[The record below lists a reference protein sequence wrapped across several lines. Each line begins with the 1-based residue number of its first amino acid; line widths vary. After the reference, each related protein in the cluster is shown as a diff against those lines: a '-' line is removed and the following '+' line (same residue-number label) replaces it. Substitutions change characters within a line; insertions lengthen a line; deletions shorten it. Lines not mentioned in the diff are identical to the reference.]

1 MNKFVREL
9 LERRQ
14 EQIKSY
20 LNTGAENIEA
30 VKSELSDALIRRECL
45 LDERN
50 ALEVLLKEDFNR

>member
-20 LNTGAENIEA
+20 LMAGATAIEA
-30 VKSELSDALIRRECL
+30 VKTELSEALIRRECL
-45 LDERN
+45 LEERN